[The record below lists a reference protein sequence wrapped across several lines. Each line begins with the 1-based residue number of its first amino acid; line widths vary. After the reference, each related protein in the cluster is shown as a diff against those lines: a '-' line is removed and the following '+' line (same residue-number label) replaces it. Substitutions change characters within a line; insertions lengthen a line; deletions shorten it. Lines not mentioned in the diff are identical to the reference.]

1 MLLILL
7 SFLNRKV
14 QQVIYVLFFFFMLGF
29 TFQVLYWAVMKEDW
43 FLLFMSFCLGVG
55 TIALAANLGNAL
67 RRD

>member
-14 QQVIYVLFFFFMLGF
+14 QQVIYVLFFFCMLGF
-29 TFQVLYWAVMKEDW
+29 TFQVLYWAVVKEDW
-43 FLLFMSFCLGVG
+43 FLLFMSSLL
-55 TIALAANLGNAL
+55 ALLCIVFAANLGNAL